1 MLSEYFLVLIY
12 IGGFGLSDLLVK
24 KYKFNYKTQLFYYI
38 SIFLIGNFLFFI
50 SNN

>member
-1 MLSEYFLVLIY
+1 MLSEYFFVLIY

-38 SIFLIGNFLFFI
+38 SIFLLGNFLLFL
-50 SNN
+50 SNV

>member
-12 IGGFGLSDLLVK
+12 IGSFGLSDLIIK

-38 SIFLIGNFLFFI
+38 SIFLLGNLLYFL
-50 SNN
+50 SVL